1 MGGAMNVSLLSLPP
15 AEIRAGFDKVLAR
28 FAVGESDVESPFAFC
43 DLGKEAAVVEELLLR
58 AGAGELAGL
67 AAFGGAVLGDD
78 GAGTA
83 CTLLSVDEVTRV
95 HAFLTTTGTGLTA
108 HLTDVLSATV
118 RGDVP
123 YGYADDLIELLGELR
138 GLFESA
144 ARDGLCVVH
153 LYEA

>member
-1 MGGAMNVSLLSLPP
+1 MNVSLLPLPP
-15 AEIRAGFDKVLAR
+15 AEAGAGFDQVVAR
-28 FAVGESDVESPFAFC
+28 FPARESDVESPFAFC

-67 AAFGGAVLGDD
+67 AACGGAVLGDD

-95 HAFLTTTGTGLTA
+95 HAFLTTTGTGLTV
-108 HLTDVLSATV
+108 HLTDVLSSTV

-123 YGYADDLIELLGELR
+123 YGYADDLTELVGELR
-138 GLFESA
+138 GLFEAA
-144 ARDGLCVVH
+144 ARDGFCVVYLH
-153 LYEA
+153 EG

>member
-1 MGGAMNVSLLSLPP
+1 MNVSLLSLPP
-15 AEIRAGFDKVLAR
+15 AETRAGFDKVLAR
-28 FAVGESDVESPFAFC
+28 FAVGESDVESPFSFC

-123 YGYADDLIELLGELR
+123 YGYADDLIELLGEWR

>member
-1 MGGAMNVSLLSLPP
+1 MNVSLLSLPP
-15 AEIRAGFDKVLAR
+15 AEIRAGFDQVLAR

-108 HLTDVLSATV
+108 HLADVLSATV
-118 RGDVP
+118 RGDAP

-144 ARDGLCVVH
+144 ARDGFCVVH
-153 LYEA
+153 LYEG

>member
-1 MGGAMNVSLLSLPP
+1 MNVSLLPLPP
-15 AEIRAGFDKVLAR
+15 AETRADFDQVLAR
-28 FAVGESDVESPFAFC
+28 FPVGESGVDFPIAFC
-43 DLGKEAAVVEELLLR
+43 DLGEEAAVVEELLLR
-58 AGAGELAGL
+58 AGAGELASL

-78 GAGTA
+78 GVGTA

-108 HLTDVLSATV
+108 HLADVLSATV

-123 YGYADDLIELLGELR
+123 YGYADDLIELVGELR

-144 ARDGLCVVH
+144 ARDGFCVVH
-153 LYEA
+153 LHEG